1 MDPESLPRLAK
12 MKQQVRES
20 RQLACSL
27 KLERGCRW
35 PLTSKGPV
43 PTTLFLASTLCP
55 FIDLHAPTRDADT
68 KGKKPSPEVSV
79 NRPSSPPYEE
89 NVNNLDST
97 SPGYCLCYGSRTPAL
112 NGMWKEIL
120 LNAPPALWSQAVS
133 TLIYQK
139 SAWIP

>member
-1 MDPESLPRLAK
+1 
-12 MKQQVRES
+12 MKQVRES
-20 RQLACSL
+20 RQLVCSL
-27 KLERGCRW
+27 KLEGDADGTF
-35 PLTSKGPV
+35 TSKGPV

-68 KGKKPSPEVSV
+68 KGKKPSTEVSV

-97 SPGYCLCYGSRTPAL
+97 SPGHCLCYGSRTPAV

-120 LNAPPALWSQAVS
+120 LNAPPAPWSQAVS
-133 TLIYQK
+133 TLTYQK